1 MSVNQ
6 PPKKEESDSLFG
18 LQPYLVRTVVVIAV
32 ALVILPL
39 LPGLIS
45 NLIYSYHSFGGK
57 APKIYWYLSRAS
69 GFVSYTILWI
79 SMALGLGITNKMARL
94 WPGAPSAFAVHQYTS
109 MLGLAFAAYHGLVLM
124 GDHFVDFSLTRLMT
138 PFSIAYKT
146 AWIGLGQLC
155 FYIWFI
161 TVLSFYVRQFI
172 GQKTWRWIHYANFA
186 VFVMGFLHG
195 INSGTDSGIPW
206 VVWYF
211 WISGVSLVVLLAY
224 RIYDSS
230 LKGKIRI
237 SLPKFG
243 RAHVTEVSDAVAK
256 SPTQPSIATRVRNLP
271 QALLRSQAKKSVLPQ
286 ESEQIMEPVAVQT
299 HDETPVQA
307 SASEAVQEQ
316 AAPAAIEQQATSSEP
331 ANVPIPVDEVKATK
345 VIEQQAPILEPVNA
359 PAPVDEVKA
368 SKVKEISRGP
378 VIKLEGISQGK
389 KIRVRIFGEPVTRP
403 IPELQDSDEITFP
416 EELNLLVKLK
426 NRFRGMPVEPIAPN
440 QRSKRIVFSED

>member
-6 PPKKEESDSLFG
+6 PPKKEESESLFG
-18 LQPYLVRTVVVIAV
+18 LQPYLVRTVIVIAV

-45 NLIYSYHSFGGK
+45 NLVYSYHSFGGK

-109 MLGLAFAAYHGLVLM
+109 MLGLAFAGYHGLVLM
-124 GDHFVDFSLTRLMT
+124 GDHFTDFSLPRLLT
-138 PFSIAYKT
+138 PFSITYKT
-146 AWIGLGQLC
+146 VWIGLGQLC
-155 FYIWFI
+155 FYIWLI
-161 TVLSFYVRQFI
+161 AVLSFYVRPWI
-172 GQKTWRWIHYANFA
+172 GQKTWRAIHYANFA

-195 INSGTDSGIPW
+195 INSGTDSVVPW
-206 VVWYF
+206 IAWYF
-211 WISGVSLVVLLAY
+211 WISGVSILALLAY
-224 RIYDSS
+224 RIYDTS

-243 RAHVTEVSDAVAK
+243 RARVKEALEATAK
-256 SPTQPSIATRVRNLP
+256 TPTQPAISTRLRNLP
-271 QALLRSQAKKSVLPQ
+271 QALLHAQLKKPEIAQENEQAL
-286 ESEQIMEPVAVQT
+286 EPIAIQT
-299 HDETPVQA
+299 MGETPVPVPASVTVEPDAIVEPQA
-307 SASEAVQEQ
+307 VEK
-316 AAPAAIEQQATSSEP
+316 PA
-331 ANVPIPVDEVKATK
+331 
-345 VIEQQAPILEPVNA
+345 EQQAPPAEPVHIP
-359 PAPVDEVKA
+359 PAVSEVPV
-368 SKVKEISRGP
+368 SKTKEISRGP
-378 VIKLEGISQGK
+378 VIRLEGISQGK

-426 NRFRGMPVEPIAPN
+426 NRFRGMPVEPVMPN
-440 QRSKRIVFSED
+440 RQSKRIVFSED